1 MDPPSTTTYTLPP
14 ADQQDPLEPEFEQPS
29 SRGCVDQQLC
39 ERPSIW
45 RQLWGIRNVLIV
57 LLTPIILLPLPLAA
71 DDPKTQCAYVILVM
85 AVFWITEA
93 VPIAATSL
101 IPIFLFPMMG
111 LLSARTVSATYL
123 NDTSVLFLGGL
134 IVAVAIET
142 WDLHKRIAIG
152 VLMLVGAEPKWL
164 MAGLMAVTWFLSM
177 WISNTATTAMMIP
190 IVQAVLQQLK
200 TSGHGDQEQSPTD
213 EGQCMANGRVQL
225 EMTPIGDDV
234 KKPVE
239 DQTKVDV
246 SNDNKVQP
254 LGATPEEHTR
264 SAQAKATQIE
274 EAKHLRMCKA
284 MSLSICYAANVG
296 GIASLTGT
304 GPNLV
309 LKGQSDIIFTDNN
322 ATSPITFST
331 WLVYGVPLSLIVLV
345 LLWIWMQIY
354 FLRCR
359 GFCDCFNGGT
369 NGDASK
375 RVKAVI
381 REEFRKLGPV
391 SFAQW
396 CIMIF
401 FGILVVLWITRDFGE
416 VAGWGEIF
424 RPNFV
429 SDSTPAIFVSFLLFV
444 CPANVPNVFCL
455 RKPGDLTKPKIRP
468 ILRWQDVHEKMP
480 WSLYL
485 ILGAGYS
492 LARASQDSGLS
503 EWLGGKLG
511 VFSHLDPYLML
522 LILCYIVAFATEVT
536 SNTAIATL
544 MMPIMAQL
552 AVNLNV
558 NPLFFMFPTAL
569 ATSFAFMLPVATPPN
584 AIVFSYGQVRVIDMV
599 TCGFL
604 MNIISVPVIILATA
618 TWGNAFFNFDTLPP
632 GFIQATTPLSL
643 FNASSPLPLLLNA
656 TG

>member
-1 MDPPSTTTYTLPP
+1 MDSSSTTTYALPP
-14 ADQQDPLEPEFEQPS
+14 TDQQDPLEPEFEPPNT
-29 SRGCVDQQLC
+29 RGSVDEQIYD
-39 ERPSIW
+39 RPSIW
-45 RQLWGIRNVLIV
+45 RQLWGVRNVLIV
-57 LLTPIILLPLPLAA
+57 LLTPMILLPLPLAA

-142 WDLHKRIAIG
+142 WNLHKRIAVG
-152 VLMLVGAEPKWL
+152 VLMLVGAEPRWL

-200 TSGHGDQEQSPTD
+200 TSGHGNQAQSQLD
-213 EGQCMANGRVQL
+213 MGEGNDCFQM
-225 EMTPIGDDV
+225 EMTPTGDDA
-234 KKPVE
+234 KTPV
-239 DQTKVDV
+239 DDVTKVDV
-246 SNDNKVQP
+246 ASNGTKPV
-254 LGATPEEHTR
+254 GAAPEQHSR
-264 SAQAKATQIE
+264 SARTKADHEE

-284 MSLSICYAANVG
+284 MSLSICYAANIG

-331 WLVYGVPLSLIVLV
+331 WLVYGLPLSVIVLV
-345 LLWIWMQIY
+345 ILWIWMQIY

-359 GFCDCFNGGT
+359 GFCGCFSGGV
-369 NGDASK
+369 NNDASK
-375 RVKAVI
+375 RVKGVI

-396 CIMIF
+396 CIIIC

-416 VAGWGEIF
+416 VPGWGEIF

-429 SDSTPAIFVSFLLFV
+429 SDSTPAMFIGFLLFV

-455 RKPGDLTKPKIRP
+455 RKPEDKTKPKIRP

-503 EWLGGKLG
+503 EWLGGKLA

-604 MNIISVPVIILATA
+604 MNVLSVPVIILATA
-618 TWGNAFFNFDTLPP
+618 TWGNAFFNFDTLPS
-632 GFIQATTPLSL
+632 GFLQLTTPLSDL
-643 FNASSPLPLLLNA
+643 NTSTPLPLLLN
-656 TG
+656 GSG

>member
-1 MDPPSTTTYTLPP
+1 MDLPSTTTYTLPP
-14 ADQQDPLEPEFEQPS
+14 ADQQDPLVPKFEQPS

-45 RQLWGIRNVLIV
+45 RQLWGIRSVLIV
-57 LLTPIILLPLPLAA
+57 LLTPTVLLPLPLAS
-71 DDPKTQCAYVILVM
+71 DDPKTNCAYVILVM

-93 VPIAATSL
+93 VPIAVTSL

-111 LLSARTVSATYL
+111 LLPAKTVSATYF
-123 NDTSVLFLGGL
+123 NDASALFLGGL
-134 IVAVAIET
+134 TVAVAIET

-164 MAGLMAVTWFLSM
+164 MSCMMVVTWFLSM

-190 IVQAVLQQLK
+190 ILQAVLQQLK
-200 TSGHGDQEQSPTD
+200 TSGHGDQE
-213 EGQCMANGRVQL
+213 GQCKANGCAKL
-225 EMTPIGDDV
+225 EMTLIGDEA

-239 DQTKVDV
+239 NLTKVDV
-246 SNDNKVQP
+246 SNNTKVQP
-254 LGATPEEHTR
+254 LGATPEQHTR
-264 SAQAKATQIE
+264 TAHAKATQEE

-284 MSLSICYAANVG
+284 MYLSICYAANIG

-309 LKGQSDIIFTDNN
+309 LKGQSDIIFADNN

-359 GFCDCFNGGT
+359 GFCDCFTGVAN
-369 NGDASK
+369 NDARK

-381 REEFRKLGPV
+381 RHEFRKLGPV
-391 SFAQW
+391 PFAQW

-416 VAGWGEIF
+416 VGGWGDIF
-424 RPNFV
+424 RPKFV
-429 SDSTPAIFVSFLLFV
+429 SDSTPAIFISFLLFV
-444 CPANVPNVFCL
+444 CPANVPNVLCL
-455 RKPGDLTKPKIRP
+455 RKPGDLTKLKIRP

-492 LARASQDSGLS
+492 LARASKDSGLS

-511 VFSHLDPYLML
+511 VFSHIDPYLML

-536 SNTAIATL
+536 SNSAIATL
-544 MMPIMAQL
+544 IMPIMAQL

-618 TWGNAFFNFDTLPP
+618 TWGNAFFNFDTLPL

-643 FNASSPLPLLLNA
+643 FNTSSPLPLLLNT